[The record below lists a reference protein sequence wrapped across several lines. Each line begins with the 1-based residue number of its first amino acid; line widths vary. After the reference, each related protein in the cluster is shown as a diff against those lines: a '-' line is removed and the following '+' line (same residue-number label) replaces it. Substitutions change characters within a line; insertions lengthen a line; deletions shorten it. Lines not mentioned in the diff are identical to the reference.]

1 VAHPREVHQ
10 KMLEMKLVTVR
21 PGDPEARIGVGP
33 IQPELEEEQRLQV
46 RLLPLRVFVDQYTLM
61 FLVEIFGD
69 PQTASKQQNEGQSND
84 TASVATAGTIATSD
98 AQQQDRTGG
107 DPAAAMG
114 VFFQFC
120 EVRGLKIKLDYKPKN
135 IDVRAI
141 QAGNYA
147 ELVNLFPLRGVELT
161 LGAVRLKGV
170 TGWPS
175 ILQGVMDSWVLDVT
189 QKQLHKFLTGSPPIR
204 SVVNI
209 GSGMADLVL
218 VPLQQYRK
226 DKKLLRGI
234 KKGTLRCLKGLT
246 LETLHA
252 SHKLTK
258 VIAST
263 LDDLICGDGKVPGG
277 RRARLTQPDF
287 QPKVSCM
294 SSIGE
299 PYCVVSS

>member
-1 VAHPREVHQ
+1 
-10 KMLEMKLVTVR
+10 MLDMKLVTVR
-21 PGDPEARIGVGP
+21 PCDPEARVGP
-33 IQPELEEEQRLQV
+33 VQPEMEEEQRLQV
-46 RLLPLRVFVDQYTLM
+46 RLLPLRVYVDQHTIQFIM
-61 FLVEIFGD
+61 EVFG
-69 PQTASKQQNEGQSND
+69 PPGKAEGEGTSSEQSD
-84 TASVATAGTIATSD
+84 K
-98 AQQQDRTGG
+98 TGEVT
-107 DPAAAMG
+107 PNPMG

-120 EVRGLKIKLDYKPKN
+120 EVRRLKVKLDYQPKT

-147 ELVNLFPLRGVELT
+147 ELINLFPLRGVELT

-175 ILQGVMDSWVLDVT
+175 VLQGVVDSWLLDVT
-189 QKQLHKFLTGSPPIR
+189 HRQLHKFLTGSPPIR

-226 DKKLLRGI
+226 DKKLFRGI

-252 SHKLTK
+252 SHQLTK

-263 LDDLICGDGKVPGG
+263 LDDLICGDGKTHAG

-287 QPKVSCM
+287 QPKVREEQQAFAVDPESL
-294 SSIGE
+294 IAL
-299 PYCVVSS
+299 